1 MVEIKEIEKIAKK
14 LTEAGYPRQ
23 VVLFITTLKLQ
34 DIKKLSLLELSTRFL
49 NMYPKDTTVSI
60 KQLFC
65 ATIEAGIEVTDCAW
79 SNKDKE

>member
-1 MVEIKEIEKIAKK
+1 MAEIKEIEKIEKK
-14 LTEAGYPRQ
+14 LTEAGYPKQ
-23 VVLFITTLKLQ
+23 VVLFVTTLKLQ

-65 ATIEAGIEVTDCAW
+65 ATIEAGIEVTDCVWA
-79 SNKDKE
+79 SKNKE